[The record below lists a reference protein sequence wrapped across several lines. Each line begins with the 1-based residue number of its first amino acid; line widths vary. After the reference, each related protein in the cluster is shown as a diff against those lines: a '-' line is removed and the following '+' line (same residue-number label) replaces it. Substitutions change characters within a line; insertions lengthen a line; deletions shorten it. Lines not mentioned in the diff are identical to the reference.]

1 MSIQADLL
9 EAITR
14 RAKRLYDGNI
24 SAVIAEMGA
33 DVKRLEALDRYVE
46 THRIAPL
53 TEAAR
58 ARIEAE
64 LRGAAGP
71 EVGRTAKKRPA
82 SKRLG
87 EPSPRRSA

>member
-33 DVKRLEALDRYVE
+33 DVKRLEALDLYV
-46 THRIAPL
+46 TSHGIAPL
-53 TEAAR
+53 TGAER

-64 LRGAAGP
+64 LLGGAAP
-71 EVGRTAKKRPA
+71 P
-82 SKRLG
+82 L
-87 EPSPRRSA
+87 PRRAKRSTSTGRRRR